1 MVVLVVSCLVKPAT
15 QRVAKEMNLHDD
27 LVYYFALHIVVEE
40 EDGSFTGKT
49 LQLSTIVCKYVHWY
63 FFCTLSAETPL

>member
-1 MVVLVVSCLVKPAT
+1 MSYLAIVVNSCRVFHTALALLMVSCLVKPAT

-40 EDGSFTGKT
+40 EDGSYTGKT
-49 LQLSTIVCKYVHWY
+49 LQLSTIVC
-63 FFCTLSAETPL
+63 